1 MSLPRPFA
9 ALSPTD
15 PSSSRSVRHRSRSV
29 ASPVDLDFERAV
41 SADPDSTL
49 SLAVDHGKSTLTDSL
64 LAKAG
69 IIAGSR
75 AGDARA
81 TDTRQ
86 DEQDRGITI
95 KSTAITMFFELPK
108 EDVSDIAQKTDPCA
122 SSPASSTSFR
132 IFLTF
137 FPQVENS

>member
-1 MSLPRPFA
+1 MSCCP
-9 ALSPTD
+9 AL
-15 PSSSRSVRHRSRSV
+15 
-29 ASPVDLDFERAV
+29 
-41 SADPDSTL
+41 
-49 SLAVDHGKSTLTDSL
+49 VDHGKSTLTDSL

-108 EDVSDIAQKTDPCA
+108 EDVSDIKQKTDPC
-122 SSPASSTSFR
+122 SSLVPLEPVTSLLTSLYPPPSQAESSLST
-132 IFLTF
+132 
-137 FPQVENS
+137 